1 MGQQEL
7 EEEQERMEEVP
18 IVEEEE
24 EEEGEA
30 VEKIAGDIVVRPVQA
45 TNQ

>member
-1 MGQQEL
+1 
-7 EEEQERMEEVP
+7 MEEVP
-18 IVEEEE
+18 IVEEE

>member
-24 EEEGEA
+24 EGEA
-30 VEKIAGDIVVRPVQA
+30 VEKIAGDIVV
-45 TNQ
+45 